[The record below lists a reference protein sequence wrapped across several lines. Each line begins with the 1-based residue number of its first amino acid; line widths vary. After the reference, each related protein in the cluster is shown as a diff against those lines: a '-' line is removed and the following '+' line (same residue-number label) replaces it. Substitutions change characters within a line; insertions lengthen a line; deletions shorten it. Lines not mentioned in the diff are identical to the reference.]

1 MMNRQIAYLLVL
13 SKFYTPDNKGN
24 TGLNNTISFAVS
36 TFSAHLNN
44 LIQKSLNTNNLSLGV
59 DWQKSELQTDEVK
72 AQLNYQNKR
81 IILNGE
87 FGYRNENVNTST
99 NASKFIGD
107 FDLEY
112 LLIESGKL
120 RAKAYSHTIDRAQLK
135 EAKSTQGFG
144 LIYKEDF
151 ESVGEMLNFYWKII
165 TGLTKKKKNE

>member
-1 MMNRQIAYLLVL
+1 ML

-87 FGYRNENVNTST
+87 FGCNENAKHIR

-107 FDLEY
+107 FDLN
-112 LLIESGKL
+112 
-120 RAKAYSHTIDRAQLK
+120 
-135 EAKSTQGFG
+135 
-144 LIYKEDF
+144 IY
-151 ESVGEMLNFYWKII
+151 
-165 TGLTKKKKNE
+165 